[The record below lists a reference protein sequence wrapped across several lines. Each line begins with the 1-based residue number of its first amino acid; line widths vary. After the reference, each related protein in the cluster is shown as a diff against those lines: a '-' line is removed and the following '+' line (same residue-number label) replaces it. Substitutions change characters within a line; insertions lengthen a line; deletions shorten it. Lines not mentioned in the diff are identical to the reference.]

1 MKSHAHAC
9 AAKSP
14 ADAPCAISTQH
25 YTPVRWVTVG
35 APAPFANGGGG
46 GAPLPLH
53 HQLFPGQ
60 TPSILVATQFW
71 EDLGSQHFEAGL
83 GLAGWLSKV
92 IFRASFFPTPSAQ
105 SLLVEQEEGRGSENG
120 SLDPQSP
127 GCLLGKGLGEGGC
140 TSRKRGPASGLL
152 TCNVCCGLGLGK
164 GATTTS
170 CMEGR
175 KRKMGFLPSQGGDRL
190 SSFSRTCPRVLEKN
204 FTVLL
209 VSRQQEGA
217 AL

>member
-1 MKSHAHAC
+1 M
-9 AAKSP
+9 
-14 ADAPCAISTQH
+14 
-25 YTPVRWVTVG
+25 
-35 APAPFANGGGG
+35 
-46 GAPLPLH
+46 H
-53 HQLFPGQ
+53 HQLFLGQ
-60 TPSILVATQFW
+60 VPSILVATQFW
-71 EDLGSQHFEAGL
+71 EDSGSQHFEAGL

-92 IFRASFFPTPSAQ
+92 IFRAFFPSTFCPEPVGGA
-105 SLLVEQEEGRGSENG
+105 GG
-120 SLDPQSP
+120 
-127 GCLLGKGLGEGGC
+127 GKGVRKWLFGPPKPRMSTWERMGEAGC